1 MVVHGVCGGA
11 LWWVRYRC
19 IQTTPTWLF
28 HRATPPKPYSYIVYL
43 LYYYYYVTV
52 KQMKQVYIEREWVY
66 SYRGRPHQSG
76 G

>member
-1 MVVHGVCGGA
+1 MVGA
-11 LWWVRYRC
+11 LQVY
-19 IQTTPTWLF
+19 TDHPDLVVSPGD
-28 HRATPPKPYSYIVYL
+28 PPKPYSYIVYL

-76 G
+76 E